1 MEIKKAT
8 AAKSS
13 QPNKEMTH
21 RPAGVGRNRS
31 FSDTL
36 NDSEVERRRQACDRI
51 LKQIEAEGEE
61 LKKAPSPEGV
71 KRYRKL
77 VAAFMKE
84 ALSQSYQLNQE
95 NHWDHAGNR
104 KTFVTVK
111 KINQALE
118 EMTDAVVHREKR
130 QIDLVAKLDEIRGL
144 LIDLYL

>member
-1 MEIKKAT
+1 MKIKPT
-8 AAKSS
+8 DAKSS
-13 QPNKEMTH
+13 KPNKEMTH
-21 RPAGVGRNRS
+21 RSAGMGRSRS

-51 LKQIEAEGEE
+51 LKQIETEAEE
-61 LKKAPSPEGV
+61 LKKSLSPEGV

-77 VAAFMKE
+77 VSAFMKE
-84 ALSQSYQLNQE
+84 ALSQSYELNQE
-95 NHWDHAGNR
+95 NHWDQSGNR

-111 KINQALE
+111 KVNQVLE
-118 EMTDAVVHREKR
+118 EMMDAVVNKEKR